1 MAKLANIQQ
10 GLLDTD
16 HYPADQFIIQDE
28 LEVKLWAKSPLFY
41 NPTNMDID
49 FKGRIWVAEGRNYR
63 GKRTQP
69 DGDRIVVVED
79 KDGDGVAESSHV
91 FVQEKTFISPL
102 GVAVVDNKI
111 IVSQPPDLIV
121 YTDVNR
127 NAVFDNGVDKREV
140 LLTGFNGNN
149 HDHSLHSVTV
159 GPNGQ
164 YYLNF
169 GNKGAQVT
177 DKEGWQLNAGS
188 FYSMK
193 NISGKSSSDGQIYL
207 GGVAFRV
214 KQDGTGL
221 RPIGHNFRN
230 SYEQAVSSLGDI
242 FRRIMMTLC

>member
-1 MAKLANIQQ
+1 M
-10 GLLDTD
+10 
-16 HYPADQFIIQDE
+16 
-28 LEVKLWAKSPLFY
+28 
-41 NPTNMDID
+41 
-49 FKGRIWVAEGRNYR
+49 
-63 GKRTQP
+63 
-69 DGDRIVVVED
+69 
-79 KDGDGVAESSHV
+79 
-91 FVQEKTFISPL
+91 
-102 GVAVVDNKI
+102 
-111 IVSQPPDLIV
+111 

-193 NISGKSSSDGQIYL
+193 NISGKAVQT
-207 GGVAFRV
+207 V
-214 KQDGTGL
+214 KAILAELPFVNQDGTGTPN
-221 RPIGHNFRN
+221 R
-230 SYEQAVSSLGDI
+230 
-242 FRRIMMTLC
+242 T